1 MVMQLSPSLIKG
13 VTLIELVVVLGIVAI
28 LVTLAVPSW
37 HAFQA
42 QATENE
48 ARVVLQRLALAQRMF
63 RLRHQRYAM
72 SGELPALNT
81 LSPHI
86 ARRYHLR
93 VDLPADGY
101 DLQLLSDQSTLAS
114 FSVNHVGLWRE
125 FGRDGLDAGVGGAPL
140 ESSQ

>member
-1 MVMQLSPSLIKG
+1 MRR
-13 VTLIELVVVLGIVAI
+13 A
-28 LVTLAVPSW
+28 
-37 HAFQA
+37 
-42 QATENE
+42 
-48 ARVVLQRLALAQRMF
+48 VLQRLALAQRMF

-72 SGELPALNT
+72 HGELPALNT
-81 LSPHI
+81 LSPQI

-125 FGRDGLDAGVGGAPL
+125 FGRDGFDAGVGGAPL
-140 ESSQ
+140 EPGQ

>member
-1 MVMQLSPSLIKG
+1 MRLFPALIKG
-13 VTLIELVVVLGIVAI
+13 VTLIELVVVLGIVGI

-37 HAFQA
+37 HGFQA

-48 ARVVLQRLALAQRMF
+48 AHVVLQRLALAQRMF

-72 SGELPALNT
+72 RGELPALNT
-81 LSPHI
+81 LSPQI

-114 FSVNHVGLWRE
+114 FSVNHLGLWRE
-125 FGRDGLDAGVGGAPL
+125 FGRDGLDAGVS
-140 ESSQ
+140 ESLREPGQ